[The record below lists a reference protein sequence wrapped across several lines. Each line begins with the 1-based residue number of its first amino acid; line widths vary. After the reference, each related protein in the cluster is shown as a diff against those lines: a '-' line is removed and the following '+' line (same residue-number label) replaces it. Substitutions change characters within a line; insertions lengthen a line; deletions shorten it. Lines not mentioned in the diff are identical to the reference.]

1 MLTPL
6 IPVKTLAH
14 AKGRLAP
21 ELQPIQRRLLT
32 IAMLEDV
39 LDAVAATAGL
49 ARPVV
54 VSPDRE
60 VWRRAA
66 ALGCRVVEE
75 PAAGDGDGGDV
86 NAALRLA
93 ADAVAGDAP
102 AGGLLVVA
110 ADLPLADADSL
121 GRVRDALADAP
132 VVVVPSRD
140 GRGTNVLGWA
150 DPGGFSPAFGPDS
163 AMRHLSVDGAVALQ
177 APRLAL
183 DVDTVADLRAAAA
196 QADAGS
202 VTGRRLADLR
212 LLERLGSAAR

>member
-21 ELQPIQRRLLT
+21 ELQPIQRRLLA

-75 PAAGDGDGGDV
+75 QPPADGDGGDV

-93 ADAVAGDAP
+93 AATVADAEL

-121 GRVRDALADAP
+121 GRVRDALAQAP
-132 VVVVPSRD
+132 VVVVPSHD
-140 GRGTNVLGWA
+140 GHGTSVLGWA
-150 DPGGFSPAFGPDS
+150 DPAGFSPAFGPDS
-163 AMRHLSVDGAVALQ
+163 AARHLSIDGAVTVD

-196 QADAGS
+196 RVDPGS

-212 LLERLGSAAR
+212 LLERLGSGAR